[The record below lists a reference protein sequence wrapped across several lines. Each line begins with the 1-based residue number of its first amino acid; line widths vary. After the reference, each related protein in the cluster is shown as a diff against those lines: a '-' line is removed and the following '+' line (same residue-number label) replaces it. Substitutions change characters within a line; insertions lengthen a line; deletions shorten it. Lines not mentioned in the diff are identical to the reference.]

1 MYRSI
6 LVPLDGS
13 TFSEHALPAAAR
25 IARLAG
31 AHLQLVRVIP
41 DDPLEDLFTSA
52 GPHYPWD
59 EARTYLR
66 RTADQ
71 VEARTGLRPSLRL
84 LGGPVAD
91 TLCEYATGCGA
102 DLVVM
107 TTHARRP
114 LPRFWL
120 GSVADE
126 LASRL
131 PMPVLLVRPQ
141 GEAPDWA
148 HAPPREV
155 LIALDGGTFAEA
167 VLAPA
172 VELGKLTGASF
183 TLLAA
188 VAPPPVAA
196 LDLPAYGA
204 GTVDEGA
211 LERVEG
217 ERHAYLEEVARPLR
231 EEGLEVR
238 ARVVPEGRPAA
249 AILAEAED
257 RPCDLIALATHG
269 RRGLSRLFL
278 GSVADK
284 VVRGAAASVL
294 LCRPLAP
301 VREDARAAAFGR
313 EAPGVSRPAAW

>member
-13 TFSEHALPAAAR
+13 TFSEHALPVAAR
-25 IARLAG
+25 IARRAG

-41 DDPLEDLFTSA
+41 SDPLEGLFVSA
-52 GPHYPWD
+52 GECYPWD
-59 EARTYLR
+59 EGRTYLR
-66 RTADQ
+66 RTADK
-71 VEARTGLRPSLRL
+71 VEARTGLRPSVRL
-84 LGGPVAD
+84 LAGPVAD
-91 TLCEYATGCGA
+91 TLCDYATGRGP

-131 PMPVLLVRPQ
+131 PMPLLLVRPQ

-148 HAPPREV
+148 GAPLKNL
-155 LIALDGGTFAEA
+155 LIALDGSPWAEA
-167 VLAPA
+167 ALGHA
-172 VELGKLTGASF
+172 VELGRLTGASF
-183 TLLAA
+183 TLLGA
-188 VAPPPVAA
+188 VSPPPVAA
-196 LDLPAYGA
+196 FDLPVYGT
-204 GTVDEGA
+204 GLIDEHA
-211 LERVEG
+211 LERVQG
-217 ERHAYLEEVARPLR
+217 GMHDYLEGAARPLR
-231 EEGLEVR
+231 EQGLEVR
-238 ARVVPEGRPAA
+238 TRVVTEGRPAA
-249 AILAEAED
+249 AILAEAEA

-284 VVRGAAASVL
+284 VVRGASASVL

-301 VREDARAAAFGR
+301 AGQENPTEGALHPTT
-313 EAPGVSRPAAW
+313 AP

>member
-13 TFSEHALPAAAR
+13 TFSEHALPVAAR

-31 AHLQLVRVIP
+31 AHLQLVRVSP
-41 DDPLEDLFTSA
+41 DDPLEDILSGA
-52 GPHYPWD
+52 SPHYPWD
-59 EARTYLR
+59 EGRTYLR
-66 RTADQ
+66 RTADR
-71 VEARTGLRPSLRL
+71 VEMRTGVRPAVRL

-91 TLCEYATGCGA
+91 TLCEYATGHA
-102 DLVVM
+102 PDLVVM

-131 PMPVLLVRPQ
+131 PMPVLLVRPH
-141 GEAPDWA
+141 GEAPDWTQG
-148 HAPPREV
+148 PPREALV
-155 LIALDGGTFAEA
+155 ALDGSAFAEA
-167 VLAPA
+167 VLTPA
-172 VELGKLTGASF
+172 LELGRLSGAAF

-188 VAPPPVAA
+188 VTPPPIAA
-196 LDLPAYGA
+196 FDMPAYGA
-204 GTVDEGA
+204 GLVDEGA

-231 EEGLEVR
+231 EQGLEVR
-238 ARVVPEGRPAA
+238 TRVVPDGRPAA
-249 AILAEAED
+249 AILDAAEAQG
-257 RPCDLIALATHG
+257 CDLIALATHG

-301 VREDARAAAFGR
+301 AREDAPAVAFNR
-313 EAPGVSRPAAW
+313 EAPGVAGPVGS

>member
-6 LVPLDGS
+6 LVPVDGS
-13 TFSEHALPAAAR
+13 TFSEHALPVAAR
-25 IARLAG
+25 IAHRAG

-41 DDPLEDLFTSA
+41 SGPLEDLFVSA
-52 GPHYPWD
+52 GERYPWD
-59 EARTYLR
+59 EGRKYLR
-66 RTADQ
+66 RAADQ
-71 VEARTGLRPSLRL
+71 VEARTGVRPAVRL

-91 TLCEYATGCGA
+91 TLCEYATLHGP

-131 PMPVLLVRPQ
+131 AMPLLLVRPN

-148 HAPPREV
+148 APPPKNM
-155 LIALDGGTFAEA
+155 LIALDGSPWAEGA
-167 VLAPA
+167 LGPA
-172 VELGKLTGASF
+172 VELGRLTGASY
-183 TLLAA
+183 TLLGAVSPPMAA
-188 VAPPPVAA
+188 F
-196 LDLPAYGA
+196 DLPVYGTGLIDESA
-204 GTVDEGA
+204 LEGVEGVMRDYLEGA
-211 LERVEG
+211 
-217 ERHAYLEEVARPLR
+217 ARRLR

-238 ARVVPEGRPAA
+238 TRVVPEGRPAA
-249 AILAEAED
+249 AILAEAEAQ
-257 RPCDLIALATHG
+257 PCDLIALATHG

-284 VVRGAAASVL
+284 VVRGASASVL
-294 LCRPLAP
+294 LCRPPAP
-301 VREDARAAAFGR
+301 VAEASPVGDALHPTTA
-313 EAPGVSRPAAW
+313 S

>member
-13 TFSEHALPAAAR
+13 TFSEHALPVAAR

-31 AHLQLVRVIP
+31 AHLQLVRVVP
-41 DDPLEDLFTSA
+41 DDPLEDVFYSA

-66 RTADQ
+66 RAADQ
-71 VEARTGLRPSLRL
+71 VEMRTGGRPAVRL
-84 LGGPVAD
+84 LGGPVED
-91 TLCEYATGCGA
+91 TLCEYATGHGP

-148 HAPPREV
+148 QAPPREM
-155 LIALDGGTFAEA
+155 LIALDGNAFAEA
-167 VLAPA
+167 VLSPA
-172 VELGKLTGASF
+172 VELGKVTGASF
-183 TLLAA
+183 TLFAA

-196 LDLPAYGA
+196 FDMPVYGA
-204 GTVDEGA
+204 GLMDGGA
-211 LERVEG
+211 LEHMEG
-217 ERHAYLEEVARPLR
+217 EMHTYLEEVARPLR
-231 EEGLEVR
+231 ERGLEVR
-238 ARVVPEGRPAA
+238 TRVAAEGRPAA
-249 AILAEAED
+249 AILAAAEAQ
-257 RPCDLIALATHG
+257 PCDLIALATHG

-284 VVRGAAASVL
+284 VVRGSAAAVL
-294 LCRPLAP
+294 LCRPLEPA
-301 VREDARAAAFGR
+301 REDARAEAFRRAA
-313 EAPGVSRPAAW
+313 PVVPRPATR